1 MSGAAALQDAPPQL
15 TQLAGPVPRPPGLL
29 LRPAGSQCAGRT
41 DGGPSV
47 VGFGRRRR
55 APGYGAAQHLAA
67 LARRRVSI
75 PARGGRGP
83 PASASGHV
91 AGGNPRLPW
100 ARGLAGPG
108 AVFLFRVGVA
118 PAATAPSPRGAPNP
132 SCAPVCCRPGGSP
145 PAAAL
150 ACGRPARPAPEER
163 GLRRRLAPVLAAA
176 GPQAAAALCAG
187 DCGAR
192 IL

>member
-1 MSGAAALQDAPPQL
+1 MSGAAALQDVLPQL

-100 ARGLAGPG
+100 ARGLAGPAG
-108 AVFLFRVGVA
+108 RLPVPGRRD
-118 PAATAPSPRGAPNP
+118 PRGYSAFSPG
-132 SCAPVCCRPGGSP
+132 SSEPVLCSR
-145 PAAAL
+145 L
-150 ACGRPARPAPEER
+150 LPARGVPSGCCP
-163 GLRRRLAPVLAAA
+163 GLRAAC
-176 GPQAAAALCAG
+176 PP
-187 DCGAR
+187 R
-192 IL
+192 P